1 MKISLYLHTVNDSS
15 EIIRPQGEIG
25 NTVSRRNKDDPIA
38 DANSSNSH
46 ALLSAQSSL
55 FVL

>member
-15 EIIRPQGEIG
+15 EIIRPQGKIG
-25 NTVSRRNKDDPIA
+25 NTVARRNKDDPIA

>member
-25 NTVSRRNKDDPIA
+25 NTVARRNKDDPIA

-46 ALLSAQSSL
+46 AHLSAQSSL